1 MTRSTRFLIAAGL
14 GVLLVLL
21 AVYFA
26 SPVVALKG
34 LTDAAKAGNRDEL
47 AERVDFPAVRE
58 NLKIQLKAMMTR
70 SFAQDPAL
78 RDNPFAALGQ
88 LLMVGVVDKAVDAYA
103 TPDAIATMVASS
115 RPPKEISP
123 TPDQP
128 AIAPEAAAPPE
139 PEPAPAPEKAKMET
153 RYAYQGLN
161 HFRVSYHERGKS
173 EDSDFRLVLERQGF
187 FKWKLVRIELPGA
200 QVAPA

>member
-1 MTRSTRFLIAAGL
+1 MTRSNRLLIAAGVSVAL
-14 GVLLVLL
+14 IL
-21 AVYFA
+21 AVVYVA
-26 SPVVALKG
+26 SPVLALKG

-58 NLKIQLKAMMTR
+58 SLKIQLKAVMTR

-88 LLMVGVVDKAVDAYA
+88 MLLVGVVDKAVDAYA
-103 TPDAIATMVASS
+103 TPDAIAAMVASS
-115 RPPKEISP
+115 RPPKDITA
-123 TPDQP
+123 TPGQAP
-128 AIAPEAAAPPE
+128 PPEAAAPA
-139 PEPAPAPEKAKMET
+139 EPASEKSKMET

-161 HFRVSYHERGKS
+161 HFRVSYHEPGKP

-200 QVAPA
+200 SQPQA